1 MIYAVTTQ
9 YFGHKIMWIIPSFIQ
24 DDSVSVAPVP
34 AEHKCYIFMT
44 AVL

>member
-1 MIYAVTTQ
+1 MQ
-9 YFGHKIMWIIPSFIQ
+9 YFGHKIIWITLSFIQ
-24 DDSVSVAPVP
+24 DDSVSVIPVP